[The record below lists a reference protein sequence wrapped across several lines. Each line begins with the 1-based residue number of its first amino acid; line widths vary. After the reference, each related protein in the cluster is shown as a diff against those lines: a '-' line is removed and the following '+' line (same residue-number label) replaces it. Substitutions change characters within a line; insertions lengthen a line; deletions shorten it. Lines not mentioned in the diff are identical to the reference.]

1 MSRITD
7 LESSDARELAQGF
20 PPVIGDG
27 ATVLILGSL
36 PGRRSITDKE
46 YYAQP
51 RNTFWRIM
59 GALVDAGPE
68 IEYEQRLAQLK
79 ASSIALWDVVA
90 AGYRRGSLDS
100 AIDRSSVVV
109 NDIASLL
116 ARHRSIE
123 LICFNGRT
131 AESLFNRLVLPKLDP
146 RSAQVPLQV
155 LPSTSPAHAGMP
167 FTIKLE
173 RWSFVLSHL
182 PRLTRPDS
190 SGLPR

>member
-1 MSRITD
+1 MPNITD
-7 LESSDARELAQGF
+7 IRSSDDREIAQGF
-20 PPVIGDG
+20 PPVIGEG

-36 PGRRSITDKE
+36 PGRRSLADKE

-68 IEYEQRLAQLK
+68 LEYEQRLSQLK

-100 AIDRSSVVV
+100 AIVRSSVVV

-116 ARHRSIE
+116 DRHPSIE
-123 LICFNGRT
+123 IICFNGRT
-131 AESLFNRLVLPKLDP
+131 AESLYSRLVLPKLNP
-146 RSAQVPLQV
+146 RSAQLSLHV
-155 LPSTSPAHAGMP
+155 LPSTSPAHAGIP

-182 PRLTRPDS
+182 PIPARPD
-190 SGLPR
+190 PDDPAA